1 MVGLLGSILNQESSV
16 KSGDA
21 ADQQLLDS
29 GQDSDQKGFADAY
42 TKNID
47 TLSAAKSGK
56 HIPDS
61 PEPSRNVEQYNGL
74 TSKTLRGGMQ
84 IIIGGNEPTPEG
96 LDQYAESQGID
107 EELLSLLMTDPQSA
121 PILGNQVVANKPS
134 AINREL
140 EIDTLI
146 SKHMTD
152 VGAPLQNSLS
162 PVALDALKADIDTLM
177 VKHAERFTQIEGVK
191 TPSLQPPAALNAL
204 KADID
209 TLMVKHAE
217 RFTQIEGVKTPSLQP
232 PAALNALKADIDAL
246 MVKHAERF
254 TQSEGVKTPSSQ
266 PPAALNAL
274 KADIDTLMVK
284 HADQSIKDSGANRS
298 PQQPMVIAA
307 MTAFKDDIEAL
318 VLKRHS
324 LNNDMAANSD
334 KTVSL
339 KQGLASSDSFDTPL
353 NQKSG
358 FQPVVSGATFR
369 GGAGLYFSDLQLKSE
384 VRPMKGEDLNKAI
397 EPLNSKQTI
406 KLAQHSVDR
415 IKLPSINLSSSVG
428 EVTARLADSWI
439 PQARLTKVVAAG
451 ESGSAV
457 LSQTF
462 ANNVNDLNVQPQT
475 RPDEAQL
482 NGREHLQRQEQYLD
496 ISRRLSEALGQRLS
510 SQIQRGAWQVELD
523 LHPKSM
529 GRIEVYLEMKNG
541 ELDAVFNAS
550 KSIAREL
557 LQDSIPRLRAELDQH
572 GIATSFLGLS
582 DGNSKGA
589 GDQTMAQNGH
599 NSDGEKALPTDE
611 KLIASEPHRSKLS
624 DDGLD
629 IIV

>member
-1 MVGLLGSILNQESSV
+1 MVGLLGSILSQESSV

-61 PEPSRNVEQYNGL
+61 PEPSRNVAQHNGL

-107 EELLSLLMTDPQSA
+107 EELLSLLMTGPQSA

-140 EIDTLI
+140 EIDALI

-152 VGAPLQNSLS
+152 VGAPLHNSLS
-162 PVALDALKADIDTLM
+162 PVALDALKADIDTL
-177 VKHAERFTQIEGVK
+177 I
-191 TPSLQPPAALNAL
+191 
-204 KADID
+204 
-209 TLMVKHAE
+209 
-217 RFTQIEGVKTPSLQP
+217 
-232 PAALNALKADIDAL
+232 
-246 MVKHAERF
+246 VKHAERF

-307 MTAFKDDIEAL
+307 ITAFKDDIEAL

-334 KTVSL
+334 KTVFS
-339 KQGLASSDSFDTPL
+339 KQGLASSDSFDTQL
-353 NQKSG
+353 NQKSS

-369 GGAGLYFSDLQLKSE
+369 GGAGLYFSGQQLNSE

-415 IKLPSINLSSSVG
+415 IKLPSINLSRSVG

-462 ANNVNDLNVQPQT
+462 VNNVNDLNTQPQA
-475 RPDEAQL
+475 RPDDTQL

-611 KLIASEPHRSKLS
+611 KLTASEPHRSKLS

>member
-1 MVGLLGSILNQESSV
+1 
-16 KSGDA
+16 
-21 ADQQLLDS
+21 
-29 GQDSDQKGFADAY
+29 
-42 TKNID
+42 
-47 TLSAAKSGK
+47 
-56 HIPDS
+56 
-61 PEPSRNVEQYNGL
+61 
-74 TSKTLRGGMQ
+74 
-84 IIIGGNEPTPEG
+84 
-96 LDQYAESQGID
+96 
-107 EELLSLLMTDPQSA
+107 
-121 PILGNQVVANKPS
+121 
-134 AINREL
+134 
-140 EIDTLI
+140 
-146 SKHMTD
+146 
-152 VGAPLQNSLS
+152 
-162 PVALDALKADIDTLM
+162 
-177 VKHAERFTQIEGVK
+177 
-191 TPSLQPPAALNAL
+191 
-204 KADID
+204 
-209 TLMVKHAE
+209 
-217 RFTQIEGVKTPSLQP
+217 
-232 PAALNALKADIDAL
+232 

-307 MTAFKDDIEAL
+307 ITAFKDDIEAL

-334 KTVSL
+334 KTVSS

-475 RPDEAQL
+475 RPDEAHL

-611 KLIASEPHRSKLS
+611 KLTASESHRSKLS

>member
-162 PVALDALKADIDTLM
+162 PVALD
-177 VKHAERFTQIEGVK
+177 
-191 TPSLQPPAALNAL
+191 
-204 KADID
+204 
-209 TLMVKHAE
+209 
-217 RFTQIEGVKTPSLQP
+217 
-232 PAALNALKADIDAL
+232 
-246 MVKHAERF
+246 
-254 TQSEGVKTPSSQ
+254 
-266 PPAALNAL
+266 AL

>member
-1 MVGLLGSILNQESSV
+1 
-16 KSGDA
+16 
-21 ADQQLLDS
+21 
-29 GQDSDQKGFADAY
+29 
-42 TKNID
+42 
-47 TLSAAKSGK
+47 
-56 HIPDS
+56 
-61 PEPSRNVEQYNGL
+61 
-74 TSKTLRGGMQ
+74 
-84 IIIGGNEPTPEG
+84 
-96 LDQYAESQGID
+96 
-107 EELLSLLMTDPQSA
+107 
-121 PILGNQVVANKPS
+121 
-134 AINREL
+134 
-140 EIDTLI
+140 
-146 SKHMTD
+146 
-152 VGAPLQNSLS
+152 
-162 PVALDALKADIDTLM
+162 DTLM

-191 TPSLQPPAALNAL
+191 TPSSQPSAALNVL

-209 TLMVKHAE
+209 ALMVKHAE
-217 RFTQIEGVKTPSLQP
+217 RFTQIEGVKTPSPQP
-232 PAALNALKADIDAL
+232 PAALNALKA
-246 MVKHAERF
+246 
-254 TQSEGVKTPSSQ
+254 
-266 PPAALNAL
+266 N
-274 KADIDTLMVK
+274 IDTLMVK

-334 KTVSL
+334 KTVSS

>member
-1 MVGLLGSILNQESSV
+1 MVGLLGSILSQESSV

-61 PEPSRNVEQYNGL
+61 PEPSRNVAQHNGL

-107 EELLSLLMTDPQSA
+107 EELLSLLMTGPQSA

-140 EIDTLI
+140 EIDALI

-152 VGAPLQNSLS
+152 VGAPLHNSLS
-162 PVALDALKADIDTLM
+162 PVALDALKADIDTLI
-177 VKHAERFTQIEGVK
+177 VKHAERFTQSEGVK
-191 TPSLQPPAALNAL
+191 TPSSQPPAALNAL

-217 RFTQIEGVKTPSLQP
+217 R
-232 PAALNALKADIDAL
+232 
-246 MVKHAERF
+246 

-307 MTAFKDDIEAL
+307 ITAFKDDIEAL

-334 KTVSL
+334 KTVFS
-339 KQGLASSDSFDTPL
+339 KQGLASSDSFDTQL
-353 NQKSG
+353 NQKSS

-369 GGAGLYFSDLQLKSE
+369 GGAGLYFSGQQLNSE

-415 IKLPSINLSSSVG
+415 IKLPSINLSRSVG
-428 EVTARLADSWI
+428 EVTAGLADSWI

-462 ANNVNDLNVQPQT
+462 VNNVNDLNTQPQA
-475 RPDEAQL
+475 RPDDAQL

-611 KLIASEPHRSKLS
+611 KLTASEPHRSKLS

>member
-1 MVGLLGSILNQESSV
+1 MVGLLGSILSQESSV

-61 PEPSRNVEQYNGL
+61 PEPSRNVAQHNGL

-107 EELLSLLMTDPQSA
+107 EELLSLLMTGPQSA

-140 EIDTLI
+140 EIDALI

-152 VGAPLQNSLS
+152 VGAPLHNSLS
-162 PVALDALKADIDTLM
+162 PVALDALKADIDTL
-177 VKHAERFTQIEGVK
+177 I
-191 TPSLQPPAALNAL
+191 
-204 KADID
+204 
-209 TLMVKHAE
+209 
-217 RFTQIEGVKTPSLQP
+217 
-232 PAALNALKADIDAL
+232 
-246 MVKHAERF
+246 VKHAERF

-307 MTAFKDDIEAL
+307 ITAFKDDIEAL

-334 KTVSL
+334 KTVFS
-339 KQGLASSDSFDTPL
+339 KQGLASSDSFDTQL
-353 NQKSG
+353 NQKSS

-369 GGAGLYFSDLQLKSE
+369 GGAGLYFSGQQLNSE

-415 IKLPSINLSSSVG
+415 IKLPSINLSRSVG
-428 EVTARLADSWI
+428 EVTAGLADSWI

-462 ANNVNDLNVQPQT
+462 VNNVNDLNTQPQA
-475 RPDEAQL
+475 RPDDAQL

-611 KLIASEPHRSKLS
+611 KLTASEPHRSKLS

>member
-1 MVGLLGSILNQESSV
+1 MVGLLGSILSQESSV

-61 PEPSRNVEQYNGL
+61 PEPSRNVAQHNGL

-107 EELLSLLMTDPQSA
+107 EELLSLLMTGPQSA

-140 EIDTLI
+140 EIDALI

-152 VGAPLQNSLS
+152 VGAPLHNSLS
-162 PVALDALKADIDTLM
+162 PVALDALKADIDTL
-177 VKHAERFTQIEGVK
+177 I
-191 TPSLQPPAALNAL
+191 
-204 KADID
+204 
-209 TLMVKHAE
+209 
-217 RFTQIEGVKTPSLQP
+217 
-232 PAALNALKADIDAL
+232 
-246 MVKHAERF
+246 VKHAERF

-307 MTAFKDDIEAL
+307 ITAFKDDIEAL

-334 KTVSL
+334 KTVFS
-339 KQGLASSDSFDTPL
+339 KQGLASSDSFDTQL
-353 NQKSG
+353 NQKSS

-369 GGAGLYFSDLQLKSE
+369 GGAGLYFSGQQLNSE

-415 IKLPSINLSSSVG
+415 IKLPSINLSRSVG
-428 EVTARLADSWI
+428 EVTAGLADSWI

-462 ANNVNDLNVQPQT
+462 VNNVNDLNTQPQA
-475 RPDEAQL
+475 RPDDAQL

-611 KLIASEPHRSKLS
+611 KLTASESHRSKLS

>member
-1 MVGLLGSILNQESSV
+1 MVGLLGSILSQESSV

-61 PEPSRNVEQYNGL
+61 PEPSRNVAQHNGL

-107 EELLSLLMTDPQSA
+107 EELLSLLMTGPQSA
-121 PILGNQVVANKPS
+121 PILRNQVVANKPS

-140 EIDTLI
+140 EIDALI

-152 VGAPLQNSLS
+152 VGAPLHNSLS
-162 PVALDALKADIDTLM
+162 PVALDALKADIDTL
-177 VKHAERFTQIEGVK
+177 I
-191 TPSLQPPAALNAL
+191 
-204 KADID
+204 
-209 TLMVKHAE
+209 
-217 RFTQIEGVKTPSLQP
+217 
-232 PAALNALKADIDAL
+232 
-246 MVKHAERF
+246 VKHAERF

-307 MTAFKDDIEAL
+307 ITAFKDDIEAL

-334 KTVSL
+334 KTVFS
-339 KQGLASSDSFDTPL
+339 KQGLASSDSFDTQL
-353 NQKSG
+353 NQKSS

-369 GGAGLYFSDLQLKSE
+369 GGAGLYFSGQQLNSE

-415 IKLPSINLSSSVG
+415 IKLPSINLSRSVG
-428 EVTARLADSWI
+428 EVTAGLADSWI

-462 ANNVNDLNVQPQT
+462 VNNVNDLNTQPQA
-475 RPDEAQL
+475 RPDDAQL

-611 KLIASEPHRSKLS
+611 KLTASESHRSKLS